1 MDTGKPIEVGG
12 AAKPDANGVKER
24 IDAFIKDYGELRN
37 KHKIDIASAPSFV
50 PNDRGTWELV
60 INMQPV
66 DISNELIKSPFIP
79 Q

>member
-1 MDTGKPIEVGG
+1 MDEPK
-12 AAKPDANGVKER
+12 KPDASNVQER
-24 IDAFIKDYGELRN
+24 IDAFIKDYGELRS
-37 KHKIDIASAPSFV
+37 KHKVDIASSPSFV

-66 DISNELIKSPFIP
+66 DVSNELIKSPFIP